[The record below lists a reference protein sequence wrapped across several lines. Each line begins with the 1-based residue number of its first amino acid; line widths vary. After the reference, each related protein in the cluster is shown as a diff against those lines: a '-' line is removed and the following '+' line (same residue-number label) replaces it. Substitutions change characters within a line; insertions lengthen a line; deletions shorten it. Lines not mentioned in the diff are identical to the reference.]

1 MEFGKFEHVFFNQ
14 TNESKD
20 EHVLVISGAIGE
32 SNYFYDATSAKDVR
46 NALNNVEAK
55 TIRIKLNSPGGDAFQ
70 GLEIYNYIKD
80 LDAHVIVEVTALAAS
95 AGSIIAMGADEIIMR
110 TGSTMMIH
118 NASTFCYGDKE
129 EMQTTYDRLEKIDSS
144 IVDVYVSRTG
154 LSKEEVKELLDNETW
169 FTASEAVEK
178 GFANSYETKEKDN
191 GMKVK
196 QDLNTNINN
205 ELVNQEVKDES
216 NVNTKDYLKT
226 LLF

>member
-1 MEFGKFEHVFFNQ
+1 MEFGKFEHAFFNH

-20 EHVLVISGAIGE
+20 EHILVISGAIGE

-46 NALNNVEAK
+46 NALKNVEAK

-169 FTASEAVEK
+169 FTASEAVKK

>member
-1 MEFGKFEHVFFNQ
+1 
-14 TNESKD
+14 
-20 EHVLVISGAIGE
+20 
-32 SNYFYDATSAKDVR
+32 
-46 NALNNVEAK
+46 
-55 TIRIKLNSPGGDAFQ
+55 
-70 GLEIYNYIKD
+70 
-80 LDAHVIVEVTALAAS
+80 
-95 AGSIIAMGADEIIMR
+95 
-110 TGSTMMIH
+110 
-118 NASTFCYGDKE
+118 GDKE
-129 EMQTTYDRLEKIDSS
+129 EMQNTYDRLEKIDSS

-169 FTASEAVEK
+169 FTASEAVKK

>member
-1 MEFGKFEHVFFNQ
+1 MEFGKFEHAFFNQ

-20 EHVLVISGAIGE
+20 EHILVISGANGE

-46 NALNNVEAK
+46 NALKNVEAK

-169 FTASEAVEK
+169 LTASEAVEK